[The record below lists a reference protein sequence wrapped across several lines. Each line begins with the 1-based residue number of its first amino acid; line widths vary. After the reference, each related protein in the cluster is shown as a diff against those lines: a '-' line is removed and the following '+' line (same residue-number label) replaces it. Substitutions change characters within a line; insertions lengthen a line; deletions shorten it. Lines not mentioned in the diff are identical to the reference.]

1 VCGNRLPFCPNCG
14 KQIEAT
20 NVSFCPYCG
29 NALNFGVTKDRWSSV
44 EKLTGP
50 FRIVGGLLI
59 LAVGVILYVYSSNYA
74 ATIQSCL
81 NGLLC
86 SLGSF
91 LTGNTSHLQEA
102 LSQFLL
108 LEASGIIVSI
118 IGAAIMAFGL
128 YNTVKAGRGES
139 RS

>member
-1 VCGNRLPFCPNCG
+1 LPFCPNCG

-29 NALNFGVTKDRWSSV
+29 NALNLKKAAKDRWSSV

-108 LEASGIIVSI
+108 LEASVIIVSI
-118 IGAAIMAFGL
+118 IGAAIIAFGL
-128 YNTVKAGRGES
+128 YNAAKAGRGES